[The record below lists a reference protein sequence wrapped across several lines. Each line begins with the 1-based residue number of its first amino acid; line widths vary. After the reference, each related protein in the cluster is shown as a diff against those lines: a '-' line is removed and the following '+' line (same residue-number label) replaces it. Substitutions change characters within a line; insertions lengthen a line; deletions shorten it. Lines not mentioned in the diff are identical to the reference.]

1 MATRPASIAARTIA
15 GVFLACCIAS
25 CGLKSEPTPASDEK
39 PGAATSTAAAKPA
52 AKPAATPAAKPAP
65 GGQGGWM
72 DGIPAV
78 VPRFTYGT
86 MKPDSYKATPGENVM
101 YSLYYEGVT
110 VEQAKE
116 YVGKL
121 KAAGFK
127 VMEDNTRP
135 GDFSASGGLPQGAGR
150 IGFSLSRQSSGH
162 VDYTLNVIKKYQ

>member
-1 MATRPASIAARTIA
+1 MATGPASIAARTIA
-15 GVFLACCIAS
+15 GAFLACCIAS
-25 CGLKSEPTPASDEK
+25 CGLKSEPTPAADEK
-39 PGAATSTAAAKPA
+39 PGAAANTAAAKPA
-52 AKPAATPAAKPAP
+52 AKPAAKAAP

-86 MKPDSYKATPGENVM
+86 MKPDSYKASPGENVM

-110 VEQAKE
+110 VEQARE

-121 KAAGFK
+121 KTAGFK
-127 VMEDNTRP
+127 VVEENAQP